1 MNDTPMIWRLF
12 LCAALTALA
21 ALTAC
26 SSFKST
32 PPTPQAEAEGAKSAE
47 VRSIPPR
54 ASLDYIET
62 ERFDQHLGAALASD
76 LPKVQVRFVYP
87 VKPGDMPEKLQH
99 ILTSIKRTGGVV
111 DMAVPATA
119 ERASAPWTSWS
130 FKSTMDRLYDKTER
144 FFNGVTSTTTGMIE
158 RAWKKPFESI
168 ETRNAEVEFGSN
180 KKGEVIIT
188 AVNFTK
194 RVAP

>member
-1 MNDTPMIWRLF
+1 
-12 LCAALTALA
+12 
-21 ALTAC
+21 
-26 SSFKST
+26 
-32 PPTPQAEAEGAKSAE
+32 
-47 VRSIPPR
+47 
-54 ASLDYIET
+54 
-62 ERFDQHLGAALASD
+62 
-76 LPKVQVRFVYP
+76 
-87 VKPGDMPEKLQH
+87 MPEKLQH

-119 ERASAPWTSWS
+119 EPASAPWTSWS

-144 FFNGVTSTTTGMIE
+144 FFNGVTSTTTSMIE

-180 KKGEVIIT
+180 KKGEAIIT

-194 RVAP
+194 RVAPK